1 MKKDFY
7 NKEKAMKRVS
17 KIAAAFLAG
26 GTLAM
31 ASAAMTPTQNA
42 PADPFAQMDR
52 IFKMQMQQME
62 MMRRQM
68 DQLFQNFERNFQSPS
83 IMKMPILVHSSG
95 VLSTGLRDKG
105 DHYELAIKVGDLK
118 NSKVDISTDNG
129 MLTVKVTEN
138 KKVEKQQG
146 NYGKIISYTN
156 SSSVQS
162 FTLPSDA
169 DAVNITAEQKD
180 NTILI
185 TIPKKK
191 GAASKIVPIQ
201 KPKNT
206 PSTQT
211 KAPEKKEEKK

>member
-1 MKKDFY
+1 MNRA
-7 NKEKAMKRVS
+7 NKILAGL
-17 KIAAAFLAG
+17 LAG
-26 GTLAM
+26 GSLAL
-31 ASAAMTPTQNA
+31 ASAAMTPAQNA
-42 PADPFAQMDR
+42 PVDPFAQMDR

-62 MMRRQM
+62 IMRRQM

-129 MLTVKVTEN
+129 MLTVKVTEK

-191 GAASKIVPIQ
+191 GKASKVIPIQ
-201 KPKNT
+201 NSESNT
-206 PSTQT
+206 STQT
-211 KAPEKKEEKK
+211 KASEKKEEKN